1 MAITADD
8 KAQSI
13 SSELS
18 KILHERYAKDM
29 RQAIHDAIKK
39 ANRNALVAI
48 TKAKDT
54 TIVDDLEELTRQMIQ
69 ELRDEME
76 TLEGEIEEVKNSSI
90 EEIQESPNIDIL
102 NRIAAEKYGSEV
114 GKVTFTRVNP
124 NESYT
129 EKGSATRFLP
139 GETVRVILTYA
150 AEDFVSVPIKFKT
163 QGYDESSSTDA
174 PFPIVS
180 NSYGFTSVGDSFDFV
195 IDYDMATIDYAKD
208 FVLIL
213 GSGYSGTENNTFV
226 FRVDLVSSKA
236 EEKVGDM
243 TTANSA
249 WLSSLYFGTPIASD
263 ILVEGV
269 GPRVFSK
276 SNNCHCRFSPGED
289 LKLVIKYVSHSTEN
303 VPIKVYGLTNDP
315 AKYPTKLIGE
325 WTIDYDLT
333 PTGAIR
339 ETYFTVPYIEDNNG
353 HTMYNKSYSG
363 FYITIDSSYEG
374 TNDIDFI
381 FDMYVDTKYAV
392 NRSVVGSMSANYI
405 LAVNTK
411 GEVYTFKEKLPSDLY
426 SITGEV
432 TLIYIHHPSM
442 ITETFYVDDIPW
454 FEHPQTHRQLRNIIV
469 DTSPEVITFY
479 NNSDEKIEIFA
490 AEYIKYTML
499 SQYYIDTNLKNS

>member
-48 TKAKDT
+48 VKAKDT

-102 NRIAAEKYGSEV
+102 NRIAVEKYGSKV
-114 GKVTFTRVNP
+114 GQVTFTRVNP

-129 EKGSATRFLP
+129 EKGSTTRFLP
-139 GETVRVILTYA
+139 GETVRVILTHA

-163 QGYDESSSTDA
+163 WGYDERSSSV
-174 PFPIVS
+174 PFVIES
-180 NSYGFTSVGDSFDFV
+180 DSYAFTSVGDSFDFV
-195 IDYDMATIDYAKD
+195 INYDMAAIDYAKN
-208 FVLIL
+208 FVLTL
-213 GSGYSGTENNTFV
+213 GSAYSGAENNTFV

-276 SNNCHCRFSPGED
+276 SNNCHCRFSPGEE
-289 LKLVIKYVSHSTEN
+289 LKLVIKSVSGSTEN
-303 VPIKVYGLTNDP
+303 VPIKVYGLTDDP
-315 AKYPTKLIGE
+315 TRYPTKVIDE
-325 WTIDYDLT
+325 WTIDYNLSEPGVET
-333 PTGAIR
+333 

-353 HTMYNKSYSG
+353 HTVYNKSYSG
-363 FYITIDSSYEG
+363 FYITIDTSYEG
-374 TNDIDFI
+374 TDDIDFI
-381 FDMYVDTKYAV
+381 FDMYVDTKYAI
-392 NRSVVGSMSANYI
+392 NRSVVGSISANYI
-405 LAVNTK
+405 LAVNTE
-411 GEVYTFKEKLPSDLY
+411 GEVYTFRGRLPSNLY
-426 SITGEV
+426 SITGDIN
-432 TLIYIHHPSM
+432 LIYIHQSSVVGSS
-442 ITETFYVDDIPW
+442 FYVEDVPW
-454 FEHPQTHRQLRNIIV
+454 FVHPGTHQTIKNIIV
-469 DTSPEVITFY
+469 DGSPETITFY
-479 NNSDEKIEIFA
+479 NNSDDRIEIVNA
-490 AEYIKYTML
+490 SYIKYTML
-499 SQYYIDTNLKNS
+499 SQYYIDTNLKNSE